1 MCACAFLLAILRLS
15 TTSETQHNYT
25 YRVRIS
31 WAMAVRDMSR
41 VICDS
46 QIIMRNSSTEEANS
60 QMAVVMEGYTVKNR
74 VLP

>member
-1 MCACAFLLAILRLS
+1 MRIFVSSLAILRLS
-15 TTSETQHNYT
+15 TTSAKYYFREKNQHNYT

-60 QMAVVMEGYTVKNR
+60 QMTVVREG
-74 VLP
+74 